1 MTNGNSMRIL
11 IALDASEASRKVID
25 YLLKYPAVFRGPQLE
40 VLYVDPPPP
49 LRAVGA
55 FGADPGMPAVAP
67 GDPQRVIDPVL
78 ARLRAAGFAPEL
90 VLREGEP
97 GPEIAQIAA
106 DGAYDLIVMGA
117 GQRGLLRR
125 KLLGSVAH
133 KVLNQ
138 ATVPVL
144 IVR

>member
-1 MTNGNSMRIL
+1 MRIL

-25 YLLKYPAVFRGPQLE
+25 YLLKYPTVFKGPQLE

-55 FGADPGMPAVAP
+55 FGADPGMPALPP
-67 GDPQRVIDPVL
+67 GNPLDVIGPVIEPL
-78 ARLRAAGFAPEL
+78 QAAGYKVDVE
-90 VLREGEP
+90 VREGEP
-97 GPEIAQIAA
+97 GPEITQIAT

-117 GQRGLLRR
+117 GERGLLRR

-133 KVLNQ
+133 TVLSHS
-138 ATVPVL
+138 TTPML

>member
-1 MTNGNSMRIL
+1 MQVLVAI
-11 IALDASEASRKVID
+11 DASEASGKMVE
-25 YLLKYPAVFRGPQLE
+25 YLRQHAALFANAQMTCVYI
-40 VLYVDPPPP
+40 DPPSP

-55 FGADPGMPAVAP
+55 FGADPGMPAVTP
-67 GDPQRVIDPVL
+67 GDPQRVIAPVL
-78 ARLRAAGFAPEL
+78 ARLRDGGFAPEL
-90 VLREGEP
+90 LLREGEP

-106 DGAYDLIVMGA
+106 DGGYDLIVMGA

-133 KVLNQ
+133 TVLNQ

>member
-1 MTNGNSMRIL
+1 MQVLVAI
-11 IALDASEASRKVID
+11 DASEASGKMVE
-25 YLLKYPAVFRGPQLE
+25 YLLRHAPLFQAAQMTCVYI
-40 VLYVDPPPP
+40 DPPSP

-67 GDPQRVIDPVL
+67 GDPQAVIAPVL
-78 ARLRAAGFAPEL
+78 ARLRAAGFTPAL
-90 VLREGEP
+90 LLREGEP

-106 DGAYDLIVMGA
+106 DGGFDLIVMGA
-117 GQRGLLRR
+117 GQRGLIRR

-133 KVLNQ
+133 TVLNQ

>member
-1 MTNGNSMRIL
+1 MRIL

-25 YLLKYPAVFRGPQLE
+25 YLLKYPGVFKGPQLE

-55 FGADPGMPAVAP
+55 FGADPGMPALPP
-67 GDPQRVIDPVL
+67 GDPLDVIGPVIEPL
-78 ARLRAAGFAPEL
+78 KAAGYSVDVE
-90 VLREGEP
+90 VREGEP
-97 GPEIAQIAA
+97 GPEITQIAT

-117 GQRGLLRR
+117 GERGLLRR

-133 KVLNQ
+133 TVLSHS
-138 ATVPVL
+138 ATPML